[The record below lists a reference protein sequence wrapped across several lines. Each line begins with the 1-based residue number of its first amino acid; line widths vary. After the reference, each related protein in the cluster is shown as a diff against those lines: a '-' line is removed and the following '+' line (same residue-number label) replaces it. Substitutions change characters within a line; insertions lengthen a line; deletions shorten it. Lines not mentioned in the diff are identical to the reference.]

1 MKRTTLSLA
10 GLLLAGLLSAVAT
23 AEPPGPGPMMGH
35 GRMFGDRGAMIFP
48 LLLKRANLTPEQAQQ
63 VQKIMQSDRDTL
75 RSLSKQLEAANDQLA
90 DKLFAPGNVQIT
102 DLAPQMQRVGQL
114 RQQLMEE
121 GLKTALAVRAVLKPE
136 QIAKVNQLKDQ
147 LRKLHTEMRSIL
159 EGSD

>member
-1 MKRTTLSLA
+1 
-10 GLLLAGLLSAVAT
+10 
-23 AEPPGPGPMMGH
+23 MMGRA
-35 GRMFGDRGAMIFP
+35 RMFGNRGAMIFP
-48 LLLKRANLTPEQAQQ
+48 LLLKRANLTPEQTQQ

-90 DKLFAPGNVQIT
+90 DKLFAPGNVQMA

-147 LRKLHTEMRSIL
+147 LRKLHTELRSLL
-159 EGSD
+159 EDND